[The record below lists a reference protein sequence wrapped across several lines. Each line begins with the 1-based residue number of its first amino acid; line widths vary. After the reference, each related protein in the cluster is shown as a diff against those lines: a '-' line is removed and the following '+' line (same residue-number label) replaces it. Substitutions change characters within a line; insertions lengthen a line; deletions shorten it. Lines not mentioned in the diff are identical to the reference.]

1 MARSENRERDR
12 SHHKDDSRPRSCARQ
27 SRGRA
32 ARSEG
37 GLAAHATESRRNVA
51 ALAALQQHNDD
62 EKQTNRDVNDRNQYD
77 HELNN
82 SSIGILRRP
91 SLG

>member
-12 SHHKDDSRPRSCARQ
+12 SHHKYDGRPCGCPRQ
-27 SRGRA
+27 RRRRA

-37 GLAAHATESRRNVA
+37 GLAAHATEGRGNVA
-51 ALAALQQHNDD
+51 ALAALQQHYDD

-82 SSIGILRRP
+82 SSSGILRRP
-91 SLG
+91 SSV